1 MDIISQ
7 LRARLDPA
15 HILTGSDA
23 APWASDWVGKYKGAP
38 ICVARPGTT
47 QEVSQ
52 VMALAHETGTPVVPV
67 GGNTGLSGGAFSEGA
82 IALSLD
88 RMRGI
93 REIRPAARLAVV
105 EAGVVLEAL
114 HGAVAEH
121 GLSFPMTFGAK
132 GSCTLGGML
141 ATNAG
146 GSNVLRHGN
155 TRALCLGLEVV
166 LPDGEVLDLMGE
178 LHKDNS
184 GYDLKDLF
192 IGAEGT
198 LGVITAAVVKLVPAP
213 RAYATAMVAVEGLGA
228 ALTLLNRLQSA
239 TGGAVEAFEYMPGAY
254 IAAHQAMT
262 GQRGPFDEAHEVNIL
277 VELGATADRDVVAGP
292 DGQVPVVAYLEDV
305 LGGMLEDGAVLDAVI
320 AQSDAQ
326 RAEIWARREAA
337 AEVCLA
343 KLPVVNNDI
352 AVPLDKVAAF
362 FDRMA
367 PVLPVVDP
375 GAVALSV
382 AHLGDGNIHY
392 AVQVSDASRV
402 DPVMEAVEDVVADL
416 GGSFSAEHGIG
427 LSKKPSMARRKDPVA
442 LRVMRQIKGALDPKG
457 IMNPGKV
464 LPEESASRLT
474 RDTG

>member
-1 MDIISQ
+1 MNIETRLRDI
-7 LRARLDPA
+7 LDPA
-15 HILTGSDA
+15 HMLTGDDA

-38 ICVARPGTT
+38 ICVVRPGTT
-47 QEVSQ
+47 EEVSKI
-52 VMALAHETGTPVVPV
+52 MALAHETGTPVVPV
-67 GGNTGLSGGAFSEGA
+67 GGNTGLSGGAYSAGA

-88 RMRGI
+88 RMRSI
-93 REIRPAARLAVV
+93 RELRPAARLAIVD
-105 EAGVVLEAL
+105 AGVVLQTL
-114 HGAVAEH
+114 HEAVADH

-155 TRALCLGLEVV
+155 MRTLCLGLEVV
-166 LPDGEVLDLMGE
+166 LPDGEVLNLMSE

-198 LGVITAAVVKLVPAP
+198 LGVITGAVLKLVPAP
-213 RAYATAMVAVEGLGA
+213 RAHATAMVAVSDLAA
-228 ALTLLNRLQSA
+228 ALDLLNRLQEA
-239 TGGAVEAFEYMPGAY
+239 TGGAVEAFEYMPGDY
-254 IAAHQAMT
+254 ITAQAGISGM
-262 GQRGPFDEAHEVNIL
+262 RPPFEAPHKVNIL
-277 VELGATADRDVVAGP
+277 VEVGATAPRDATPGP
-292 DGQVPVVAYLEDV
+292 DGEVPIVSYLEQV
-305 LGGMLEDGAVLDAVI
+305 LGEMLESGAVLDAVI
-320 AQSDAQ
+320 AQNASQ

-343 KLPVVNNDI
+343 RLPVVNNDI
-352 AVPLDKVAAF
+352 AVPLDKVADF
-362 FDRMA
+362 FTRMA
-367 PVLPVVDP
+367 PVLPRLD
-375 GAVALSV
+375 ADARALSV

-392 AVQVSDASRV
+392 AVQVSGADKV

-442 LRVMRQIKGALDPKG
+442 LRVMGQIKSALDPKG

-464 LPEESASRLT
+464 LP
-474 RDTG
+474 